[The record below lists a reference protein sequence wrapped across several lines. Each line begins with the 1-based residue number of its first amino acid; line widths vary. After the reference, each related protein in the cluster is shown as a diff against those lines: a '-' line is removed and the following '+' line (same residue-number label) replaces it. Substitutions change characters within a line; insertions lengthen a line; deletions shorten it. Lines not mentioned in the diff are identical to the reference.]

1 MELVLLLGVL
11 VELLVDVGELD
22 THLVEVRDRKRE
34 EIAVLTCHHCEL
46 TQEFVLLLHLRVLSE
61 CDWSR

>member
-22 THLVEVRDRKRE
+22 THLVEVRDR
-34 EIAVLTCHHCEL
+34 
-46 TQEFVLLLHLRVLSE
+46 
-61 CDWSR
+61 